1 MVTIKDIAK
10 LAGVSHGTVSNV
22 INHRGN
28 VSSKKIRLVEDA
40 ARQLGY
46 NTNAQAQKLRQE
58 KSRLLVIILPDI
70 EQRIYRVFYTS
81 LKNML
86 EGQGY
91 ETALYLT
98 DNSPE
103 TERLCVKQSL
113 SGRPEY
119 MVVVPCTDTAE
130 VYKGINAKLI
140 LINHPLFQPQKN
152 QVSLYFDFEAAAAA
166 FEEKAAEKK
175 YRNAAFFF
183 DSLGVPA
190 YRLFYGSLSRAFKA
204 RGIDLVPFFYNFRQI
219 HHGAIAVLEHQPR
232 FDLVI
237 TNTPFYAE
245 KIKQVWELLSAEPPG
260 TPAERKV
267 FPAIM
272 TFDMSETIPSPRG
285 HGVSFY
291 EFDYREMARTVFSA
305 IPGELFGRSVPLKP
319 KGFVPGLS
327 PFETQKP
334 GPGASGGGVSPGVE
348 TNELNMLTVAS
359 PTANILATLAPYF
372 KRCTG
377 IKLKVVTLPY
387 EELFQLLSTGRI
399 SNLDLIRIDMA
410 WGARFEK
417 ELYYPLGSLSKRL
430 NFLAGTFLPS
440 IKAGFSRADGELYSL
455 PFDPS
460 IQMLFYR
467 QDLFENATIRRLFYE
482 QTREHLEVPKT
493 YKEFNRIAAFFSS
506 ALNERSPI
514 PYGTTMVYGTAPVAA
529 CELLPRIKSMGGDSF
544 DKSGGIRVTAPVFRK
559 ALEEYLELR
568 DYSAPQVNYWWGDA
582 LSLFSQGLSAM
593 TIVFINHVSG
603 IIKASDTGLSL
614 KVGAAP
620 VPGNFPL
627 LGGGSIGISRQSRN
641 VDGCVEFFNWV
652 FSDEIA
658 NMITL
663 LGGFSPRESV
673 FGNEEILEL
682 YPWLRNVGEQ
692 FKRGWRRVTS
702 RRYPDFDNHR
712 FERILGS
719 AVRNAALG
727 LATVTETLKNAQR
740 QCEAEFGPGG
750 KNGL

>member
-1 MVTIKDIAK
+1 LVTIKDIAK
-10 LAGVSHGTVSNV
+10 FAGVSHGTVSNV
-22 INHRGN
+22 INRRGN
-28 VSSKKIRLVEDA
+28 VSSKKIRLVEEA

-58 KSRLLVIILPDI
+58 KNRLLSIILPDI

-81 LKNML
+81 LKAML
-86 EGQGY
+86 EEKGY

-103 TERLCVKQSL
+103 TERLSIKRAL

-119 MVVVPCTDTAE
+119 LVIVPCTGTVEA
-130 VYKGINAKLI
+130 YQGINAKLI
-140 LINHPLFQPQKN
+140 LINHPGFKPQKN
-152 QVSLYFDFEAAAAA
+152 QISLYFDFEKAAAA
-166 FEEKAAEKK
+166 FDEKANEKK

-190 YRLFYGSLSRAFKA
+190 YRLFYESLGRAFKA
-204 RGIDLVPFFYNFRQI
+204 RGIELVPFFYNFRQI
-219 HHGAIAVLEHQPR
+219 HHGAIAVLDHQPH

-245 KIKQVWELLSAEPPG
+245 KIKQVGELLSAESSAGSPSPAGRRVLPG
-260 TPAERKV
+260 
-267 FPAIM
+267 IM
-272 TFDMSETIPSPRG
+272 TFDMSETIPSFREPRDIL
-285 HGVSFY
+285 FY
-291 EFDYREMARTVFSA
+291 EFDYREMARMVFSA
-305 IPGELFGRSVPLKP
+305 IPGDLSGQSVPLKP
-319 KGFVPGLS
+319 KGFA
-327 PFETQKP
+327 P
-334 GPGASGGGVSPGVE
+334 GPGPSESRNFGPAVPGGSPSPGGE

-359 PTANILATLAPYF
+359 PMANILTTLAPYF
-372 KRCTG
+372 RRCTG

-387 EELFQLLSTGRI
+387 EELFQLLSTGGI

-410 WGARFEK
+410 WSARFEK
-417 ELYYPLGSLSKRL
+417 ELYHPLSPLSKRL
-430 NFLAGTFLPS
+430 GLLTDTFLPS
-440 IKAGFSRADGELYSL
+440 VKAGFLRGDREFYSL

-482 QTREHLEVPKT
+482 QTRERLEAPKT
-493 YKEFNRIAAFFSS
+493 YREYNRIAAFFSS

-514 PYGTTMVYGTAPVAA
+514 SYGTTMVYGTAPVAA
-529 CELLPRIKSMGGDSF
+529 CEVLPRIKSMGGDIF
-544 DKSGGIRVTAPVFRK
+544 DKPGSIRITAPVFRK
-559 ALEEYLELR
+559 ALEEYLELLN
-568 DYSAPQVNYWWGDA
+568 YSAPQVNYWWGDA
-582 LSLFSQGLSAM
+582 LGLFSQGLSAM

-627 LGGGSIGISRQSRN
+627 LGGGAIGISRQSRN
-641 VDGCVEFFNWV
+641 VDSCIEFFNWV

-663 LGGFSPRESV
+663 LGGLSPRESV
-673 FGNEEILEL
+673 FGNEEILEI

-702 RRYPDFDNHR
+702 KRYPDFDNHR
-712 FERILGS
+712 FERILGN
-719 AVRNAALG
+719 AVRNTVLG
-727 LATVTETLKNAQR
+727 LTTVTDALKSAQQ
-740 QCEAEFGPGG
+740 QCEAEFGS
-750 KNGL
+750 

>member
-1 MVTIKDIAK
+1 
-10 LAGVSHGTVSNV
+10 
-22 INHRGN
+22 
-28 VSSKKIRLVEDA
+28 VSSKKIRLVEEA

-103 TERLCVKQSL
+103 NEKFCVKRAL

-119 MVVVPCTDTAE
+119 LVIVPCTDIAE
-130 VYKGINAKLI
+130 VYKDVNVKLI

-152 QVSLYFDFEAAAAA
+152 QLSLYFDFEAAAAA
-166 FEEKAAEKK
+166 FGEKAGEKK

-190 YRLFYGSLSRAFKA
+190 YRLFYGSLGRAFKA
-204 RGIDLVPFFYNFRQI
+204 RGIDLAPFFYDFRQI
-219 HHGAIAVLEHQPR
+219 HHGAIAVLEHKPH

-237 TNTPFYAE
+237 TNTPSYAE
-245 KIKQVWELLSAEPPG
+245 KIRQVWELLSAESPR
-260 TPAERKV
+260 TPAERGLL
-267 FPAIM
+267 PAVM
-272 TFDMSETIPSPRG
+272 TFDMSGTIPSSRG
-285 HGVSFY
+285 SGVLSY
-291 EFDYREMARTVFSA
+291 EFDYREMARMVFSA
-305 IPGELFGRSVPLKP
+305 VSGGLFGRSLPLKP
-319 KGFVPGLS
+319 KGFARGFVPGLG

-334 GPGASGGGVSPGVE
+334 GPGASGGGFSPGTE
-348 TNELNMLTVAS
+348 TGELNLLTVAS
-359 PTANILATLAPYF
+359 PMANILATLVPYF

-377 IKLKVVTLPY
+377 IRLKVVTLPY
-387 EELFQLLSTGRI
+387 EELFQLLSSGRI

-417 ELYYPLGSLSKRL
+417 ELYYPLGALSKRL
-430 NFLAGTFLPS
+430 SFLADTFLPA
-440 IKAGFSRADGELYSL
+440 IKAGFSQLDPELYSL

-467 QDLFENATIRRLFYE
+467 QDLFEDATIRRLFYE
-482 QTREHLEVPKT
+482 QTREQLAAPKT
-493 YKEFNRIAAFFSS
+493 YREFNRIAAFFSS

-529 CELLPRIKSMGGDSF
+529 CELLPRIKSMGGDLF
-544 DKSGGIRVTAPVFRK
+544 DKSGGVRVTAPVFRK

-641 VDGCVEFFNWV
+641 VDGCIEFFKWV

-673 FGNEEILEL
+673 FSNEEILEL

-702 RRYPDFDNHR
+702 KRYPDFDNHR

-727 LATVTETLKNAQR
+727 LGTVTETLKNAQQ
-740 QCEAEFGPGG
+740 QCEAEFGPGA
-750 KNGL
+750 KNGLS

>member
-1 MVTIKDIAK
+1 
-10 LAGVSHGTVSNV
+10 
-22 INHRGN
+22 
-28 VSSKKIRLVEDA
+28 

-58 KSRLLVIILPDI
+58 KNRLLTIILPDI

-81 LKNML
+81 LKSML
-86 EGQGY
+86 EEEGY

-103 TERLCVKQSL
+103 TEGLCVKRAL

-119 MVVVPCTDTAE
+119 MVIVPCTDTAE
-130 VYKGINAKLI
+130 AYKDINAKLI
-140 LINHPLFQPQKN
+140 LVNHPLFQPQKN
-152 QVSLYFDFEAAAAA
+152 QVSLYFDFEAAAGA
-166 FEEKAAEKK
+166 FGEKAGEKK

-190 YRLFYGSLSRAFKA
+190 YRLFYGSLGRAFKA
-204 RGIDLVPFFYNFRQI
+204 RGIDLVPFFYDFRQI
-219 HHGAIAVLEHQPR
+219 HHGAIAVLEHQPH

-245 KIKQVWELLSAEPPG
+245 EIKQVWELLSSEPAGSPADRRALPG
-260 TPAERKV
+260 
-267 FPAIM
+267 IM
-272 TFDMSETIPSPRG
+272 SFDMSETIPSSRG
-285 HGVSFY
+285 TRGVSFY
-291 EFDYREMARTVFSA
+291 EFDYREMARMVFSA
-305 IPGELFGRSVPLKP
+305 LPGELFGRSIPLKP
-319 KGFVPGLS
+319 KGFTRGYASGFS
-327 PFETQKP
+327 PPETQKSGPGVP
-334 GPGASGGGVSPGVE
+334 GPGAE

-359 PTANILATLAPYF
+359 PMANILTTLAPYF
-372 KRCTG
+372 RRCTG

-417 ELYYPLGSLSKRL
+417 ELYYPLGSLGKTLGKRL
-430 NFLAGTFLPS
+430 DLLTDTFLPS
-440 IKAGFSRADGELYSL
+440 IKAGFSRADRALYSL

-467 QDLFENATIRRLFYE
+467 QDLFENATIKRLFYE
-482 QTREHLEVPKT
+482 QTREQLEAPKT
-493 YKEFNRIAAFFSS
+493 YRDFNRIAAFFSS

-514 PYGTTMVYGTAPVAA
+514 PYGTAMVYGTAPVAA
-529 CELLPRIKSMGGDSF
+529 CELLPRIKSMGGDIF
-544 DKSGGIRVTAPVFRK
+544 DKSGSIRVTAPVFRK

-568 DYSAPQVNYWWGDA
+568 DSSAPQVNYWWGDA
-582 LSLFSQGLSAM
+582 LGLFSQGLSAM
-593 TIVFINHVSG
+593 TIIFINHVSG
-603 IIKASDTGLSL
+603 IIKAGDTGLSL

-620 VPGNFPL
+620 APGNSPL

-663 LGGFSPRESV
+663 LGGLSPRESV
-673 FGNEEILEL
+673 FRNEEILEI
-682 YPWLRNVGEQ
+682 YPWLRNAGEQ
-692 FKRGWRRVTS
+692 FRRGWRRVTGKHH
-702 RRYPDFDNHR
+702 PDFDNHR
-712 FERILGS
+712 FERILGN

-727 LATVTETLKNAQR
+727 LTTVTETLKNAQQ
-740 QCEAEFGPGG
+740 QCDAEFGG
-750 KNGL
+750 